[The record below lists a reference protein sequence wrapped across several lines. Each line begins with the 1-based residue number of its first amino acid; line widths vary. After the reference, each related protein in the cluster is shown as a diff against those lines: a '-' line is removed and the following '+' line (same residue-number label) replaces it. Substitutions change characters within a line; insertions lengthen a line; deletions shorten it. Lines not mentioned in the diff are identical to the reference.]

1 MHKFT
6 CWASNP
12 LSIQQAFQPASS
24 GANRNPLT
32 KGQVVCR
39 VPSLYITRQKGDNC
53 NTNVI
58 VTTASHPQPREM
70 ASASGG
76 HNSHRLGA
84 EAASVLCATC
94 HRARTRASL
103 TRVTQMRGCAIVRE
117 RGLLLLVR
125 PQPREGKRQCLNVTT
140 RERECE
146 RESTEEK
153 KSREL
158 GDSPLSATALPECL
172 HYPFCPGKCGERVEL
187 LLA

>member
-94 HRARTRASL
+94 HRARTLASCLCVRDSDAGMCNRAG
-103 TRVTQMRGCAIVRE
+103 TRAAAGGTTPTARGQAPMSECDDKRERVRE
-117 RGLLLLVR
+117 REHG
-125 PQPREGKRQCLNVTT
+125 RE
-140 RERECE
+140 
-146 RESTEEK
+146 EEQ
-153 KSREL
+153 
-158 GDSPLSATALPECL
+158 
-172 HYPFCPGKCGERVEL
+172 RVG
-187 LLA
+187 